1 MINYLLIIPV
11 GLAMVIG
18 LYLAINRPLWLL
30 AGYLIAVPLLP
41 PLPVGSIEL
50 SALDLLAIPAL
61 VRIIYNF
68 SRSGFVLRNLWV
80 KGFFLYVLAAVISFF
95 CFLIQT
101 SSFSGPIFFRVLRL
115 VEMFLPVILAA
126 QSVVLLEK
134 ENIIRLFLVGAGLT
148 AAAGVLMYLTGTTLR
163 SSQTFVA
170 EGELFARAA
179 GTHGD
184 SGSFGN
190 LMGLS
195 VVVAIG
201 VLVYSFRKKNKKYAI
216 TAGIICLLGLLLSL
230 SRGGIVLTAV
240 GFAVLLVPL
249 LSRPAK
255 FMRAMIITALVLGVI
270 FAIVWTQTDNRL
282 VSLAVE
288 DFQERVS
295 GLGELG
301 SDFENVSSHRNL
313 YWEKSWEI
321 FKSKPGAWPFGLGY
335 KSLKLHYESLPD
347 NNFLQAFFEMGL
359 FGLAAFL
366 IMILTGIIAGIKT
379 YRVSRPE
386 GVLILAI
393 WIALVSNMLSADVMT
408 YWHNIPGLF
417 ILLIAITA
425 KTKYNETAIDGQ
437 GYIRGKKVG
446 VLG

>member
-1 MINYLLIIPV
+1 MIDYLLIIPV
-11 GLAMVIG
+11 GLVMVIG

-41 PLPVGSIEL
+41 PLPVGAIEL

-68 SRSGFVLRNLWV
+68 SRSGFAVRDLWA

-95 CFLIQT
+95 CFVVQT
-101 SSFSGPIFFRVLRL
+101 SSFSGPVFFRVLRL

-126 QSVVLLEK
+126 QLVALLEK
-134 ENIIRLFLVGAGLT
+134 EKVIRLFLVGAGLT
-148 AAAGVLMYLTGTTLR
+148 AAVGVLMYLTGTTLR
-163 SSQTFVA
+163 PSQTFVA
-170 EGELFARAA
+170 GGELFARAA
-179 GTHGD
+179 GTHGN

-195 VVVAIG
+195 VLVAIG
-201 VLVYSFRKKNKKYAI
+201 VLIYSVQRKNKKYAVA
-216 TAGIICLLGLLLSL
+216 AGIICLLGLLLSL
-230 SRGGIVLTAV
+230 SRGGIALTAI
-240 GFAVLLVPL
+240 GFAILLAPL
-249 LSRPAK
+249 LSRPGK
-255 FMRAMIITALVLGVI
+255 LIRAMLITAMALGVI

-282 VSLAVE
+282 ISLAVE

-301 SDFENVSSHRNL
+301 SDFETVSSHRNI
-313 YWEKSWEI
+313 YWEKSWGV
-321 FKSKPGAWPFGLGY
+321 FKSKLAAWPFGLGY

-379 YRVSRPE
+379 YRINRAD
-386 GVLILAI
+386 GILILAI
-393 WIALVSNMLSADVMT
+393 WLALVSNMLSADVMT

-417 ILLIAITA
+417 ILLIAISG
-425 KTKYNETAIDGQ
+425 KTKYDETALTGQ
-437 GYIRGKKVG
+437 NYIRPKKVE
-446 VLG
+446 VLE